1 MKASNIVSIAKPF
14 RYYYV
19 RRPRTQ
25 QKTPRTAP

>member
-1 MKASNIVSIAKPF
+1 MAASNIVSIAKPF

-25 QKTPRTAP
+25 PATTRTAP